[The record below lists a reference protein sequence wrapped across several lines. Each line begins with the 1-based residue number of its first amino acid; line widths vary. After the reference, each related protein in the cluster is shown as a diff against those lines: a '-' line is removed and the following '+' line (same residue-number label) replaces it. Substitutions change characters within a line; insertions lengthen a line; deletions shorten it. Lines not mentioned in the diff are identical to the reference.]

1 MGSRAHNFCE
11 FSLVGRSEILRRW
24 RRSYSKLGM
33 VEDFRCHRRVSCA
46 HAHARSNP
54 CLVIWTY
61 IRLWDFA
68 DVPCYLLYYPPHSH
82 SSSLSFC
89 PIHIP
94 PTNKLPFN
102 QTISPSISLY
112 LSTIT
117 SHHLTRPNLSIT
129 RPNRS
134 SAELVPEVV
143 SPRSESNSWTTLT
156 DPSSETS
163 RAPCE
168 SMTFW
173 RFWSLSERLGEFFFS
188 VFPSSYLPLISSRV
202 VSVGGCLGGE
212 VEGWW
217 LVNDK
222 VLHNIMREMT
232 RRGEMDD

>member
-1 MGSRAHNFCE
+1 MLVVVKFCGVGDARTRRWAWWKI
-11 FSLVGRSEILRRW
+11 FVVVVSLVLM
-24 RRSYSKLGM
+24 LM
-33 VEDFRCHRRVSCA
+33 
-46 HAHARSNP
+46 
-54 CLVIWTY
+54 LVLIIVLSFGLTY
-61 IRLWDFA
+61 DCGISLTCI
-68 DVPCYLLYYPPHSH
+68 CYLLYYPPHSH
-82 SSSLSFC
+82 SSALSFC

-94 PTNKLPFN
+94 PTNKPPFN
-102 QTISPSISLY
+102 QTISPPISLY
-112 LSTIT
+112 LSNIT
-117 SHHLTRPNLSIT
+117 SHHLTPPNLSIT

-202 VSVGGCLGGE
+202 VSVGGCLGG
-212 VEGWW
+212 
-217 LVNDK
+217 
-222 VLHNIMREMT
+222 RS
-232 RRGEMDD
+232 

>member
-24 RRSYSKLGM
+24 RRSYSKMGM
-33 VEDFRCHRRVSCA
+33 VEDFRCRRVSCA
-46 HAHARSNP
+46 HAHARSHH

-68 DVPCYLLYYPPHSH
+68 DVHLLSII
-82 SSSLSFC
+82 LSAPF
-89 PIHIP
+89 PFFVFVLLSNP
-94 PTNKLPFN
+94 YSTNQQTAIQP
-102 QTISPSISLY
+102 TISPPISLY
-112 LSTIT
+112 LSNIT
-117 SHHLTRPNLSIT
+117 SHHLTPPNLSVT

-173 RFWSLSERLGEFFFS
+173 RFWSLSERLGEFFSLF
-188 VFPSSYLPLISSRV
+188 FPHPIFLLSRLALCLL
-202 VSVGGCLGGE
+202 VG
-212 VEGWW
+212 V
-217 LVNDK
+217 
-222 VLHNIMREMT
+222 
-232 RRGEMDD
+232 